1 LKSVKESPHQFK
13 CNEVA
18 YKIPNTSASPCK
30 YRCVSKVKEWSPLE
44 DAILFQAYYDT
55 NGPKWIF
62 ISNFLHGRTETNVKN
77 RFHHIKRRL
86 EKLSAKLDINR
97 YAGDSNLK
105 QRIIETATRLE
116 VPWDLIMTVVDPLV
130 HSLKEEIP
138 LLSMTYEYYF
148 DLIDVTCG
156 QISCSRCGLIIPST
170 YTGSKNCCK
179 TGWCQVCTG
188 TPAYLFGNLLRMH
201 HSLRYSYRKSQVKQ
215 NF

>member
-1 LKSVKESPHQFK
+1 LKSVEESPH
-13 CNEVA
+13 
-18 YKIPNTSASPCK
+18 IPNTNAGQWK
-30 YRCVSKVKEWSPLE
+30 NRYDSKVKEWSPLE
-44 DAILFQAYYDT
+44 DAILFQSYYDT
-55 NGPKWIF
+55 NGPKWTF
-62 ISNFLHGRTETNVKN
+62 ISNRLYGRTETNVKN

-97 YAGDSNLK
+97 YAGDTNLK

-116 VPWDLIMTVVDPLV
+116 VPCDLIMTIVDPLV

-148 DLIDVTCG
+148 DLTDVTCG
-156 QISCSRCGLIIPST
+156 HISCSRCGLIIPSIH
-170 YTGSKNCCK
+170 TGSKSCCK

-201 HSLRYSYRKSQVKQ
+201 HSLRYSYKKSQVKQ
-215 NF
+215 DFSSFSKKLG